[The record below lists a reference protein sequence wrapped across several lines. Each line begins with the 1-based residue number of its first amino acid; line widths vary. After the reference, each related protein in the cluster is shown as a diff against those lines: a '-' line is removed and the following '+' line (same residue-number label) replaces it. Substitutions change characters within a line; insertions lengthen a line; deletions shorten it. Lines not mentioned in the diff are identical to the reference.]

1 MTDRASG
8 AAAELIGLLNRRGRT
23 LATAESLTGG
33 LVSAAITSVPGA
45 SAVFL
50 GGVVAYATESKHAV
64 LGVPEAVLA
73 QHGPVAAPTAAAM
86 ARAACARFGA
96 DVGIATTGVAGPD
109 PVAGLAPG
117 TVFVAAALGPGEVR
131 VAQPR
136 CVGDRAVVRACAV
149 RSALT
154 TGLALLGIGDADR
167 E

>member
-1 MTDRASG
+1 MTDRATD
-8 AAAELIGLLNRRGRT
+8 AAAELIGLLNRRGWT

-33 LVSAAITSVPGA
+33 LVSAAVTSVPGA

-64 LGVPEAVLA
+64 LGVPEVVLA

-109 PVAGLAPG
+109 PAAGLAPG
-117 TVFVAAALGPGEVR
+117 AVFVAAATGSGDVR
-131 VAQPR
+131 VAAPH
-136 CVGDRAVVRACAV
+136 CEGNRAAIRDCAV
-149 RSALT
+149 RAALAA
-154 TGLALLGIGDADR
+154 GLALLGIGHADR

>member
-1 MTDRASG
+1 MTDRDTD
-8 AAAELIGLLNRRGRT
+8 AAAALIGLLNRRGWT

-50 GGVVAYATESKHAV
+50 GGVVAYATDSKHTV

-73 QHGPVAAPTAAAM
+73 QHGPVAAPTAAEM
-86 ARAACARFGA
+86 AQAARARFGA

-117 TVFVAAALGPGEVR
+117 AVYVAAASGSGEVR
-131 VAQPR
+131 VVRPS
-136 CVGDRAVVRACAV
+136 CEGDRAAIRDCAV
-149 RSALT
+149 RAALEA
-154 TGLALLGIGDADR
+154 GLALLGTGHADR